1 MNKKYLNAILFGA
14 FALATVT
21 FTGCKDYDDDIDDL
35 TSRVDVVEKGLADLK
50 SDFSAFGQIA
60 YVKGVTY
67 DDATRTLTITPS
79 NGAASTYHIS
89 DADTKPGV
97 DVNTEYELKVSQEGN
112 KTTIKLVEKG
122 TGTVVGDVAEVVDT
136 NDNTVTPEFDPTKM
150 FVKEIDGKKTV
161 CYGDPEGEYK
171 ATSVIIPTIPTIPD
185 EPETTITAITQQD
198 QEGEVKVIGY
208 MISSKIGNETIENSF
223 YITDSLP
230 ISSFEYI
237 PEKILDGWG
246 ERVIVFNR
254 DNYKELEIK
263 DKKEVVT
270 KKTVRGD
277 EIIQYL
283 PNTAAPR
290 FHVNPASATPDQLVD
305 KGKAKIL
312 NATVEKETRA
322 RDGVITWKSTKVAEG
337 QPGVFVVTLDAAPA
351 GLTTDADKLDEIAL
365 QFESKEGEVY
375 TTEYV
380 GVINKSEQL
389 NLKLA
394 DKHLT
399 KDNDENIDN
408 ETHHFAL
415 SLREAIDNQKALV
428 GEDNKATP
436 ETAHLVQQ
444 ILYSEAIKG
453 VDLKTLVTACNFNA
467 ESNTHKF
474 YPYKDNDNL
483 ELSFELIPYDV
494 ESTPQDKYAKLEG
507 TTFTAINY
515 DLTQSKSCIG
525 KAPIVLAKLT
535 DKHNNALMAAAYIKL
550 LIVGDE
556 AAPADN
562 DIYINHDVHIG
573 IGCNTPKH
581 TWSTND
587 EFMST
592 EVYTFAHKAE
602 GSNLEQLS
610 KEQFHVIYKLDKEI
624 SGESGKDFAN
634 GTAIY
639 EGSTTQFVGDWNI
652 KETINNEDGK
662 SNHEV
667 TFTLRTASLAAGETY
682 KAYAVYTKTDDRDA
696 LSNVVNNNMYPE
708 RVVIVYNVTVDKINF
723 KASIKDGNKISNYW
737 NAEQNKIDIYCD
749 TPFGTAAIKQ
759 DLLSNFEGH
768 DVAFTYSSEFN
779 AQNYPSFAES
789 NMSYKFRFATDNTTR
804 TVKATDVD
812 GNTYNLFLNDDQT
825 ELHAEPTT
833 VANPTLSSTNLVASL
848 SGDLN
853 EKITYANTEVAKALL
868 NRVGRNDEANA
879 FFATL
884 EVVYENGCGMEVPV
898 TNGKFDAYFIRPV
911 NATANNEKSF
921 KDGGNEGTYTLKL
934 GELVDFTDWRNESP
948 LNSFAKNL
956 NYYKYY
962 GVTKIEIDNTKEIK
976 TNLNRD
982 ANTFVDIETI
992 FGEDGAKT
1000 LLTTEDPA
1008 PSVTYDSNDVT
1019 EIPNFGTITYKN
1031 KDVEVKETFK
1041 LQIPLVIT
1049 YKWGTIKETIT
1060 VEVSKTL

>member
-35 TSRVDVVEKGLADLK
+35 TSRVDAVEKGLADLK

-263 DKKEVVT
+263 NNEVVT

-277 EIIQYL
+277 EITQYL

-305 KGKAKIL
+305 KGRAKIL

-351 GLTTDADKLDEIAL
+351 ELTTDANKLDEIAL

-399 KDNDENIDN
+399 KDNAENIND

-415 SLREAIDNQKALV
+415 SLRDAIAQVALV
-428 GEDNKATP
+428 GADNRATAG
-436 ETAHLVQQ
+436 TAHLVQQ
-444 ILYSEAIKG
+444 VLYSEAIKG
-453 VDLKTLVTACNFNA
+453 IDLKTLVTACNFNA
-467 ESNTHKF
+467 APAHKF

-494 ESTPQDKYAKLEG
+494 QSTPQDKYAKLEG
-507 TTFTAINY
+507 TTFTAVNY

-573 IGCNTPKH
+573 LGCNTTNH
-581 TWSTND
+581 TWKTND

-610 KEQFHVIYKLDKEI
+610 KEQFHLIYQLDNTIVTTDGSAI
-624 SGESGKDFAN
+624 S
-634 GTAIY
+634 T
-639 EGSTTQFVGDWNI
+639 GSDKRFVGNW
-652 KETINNEDGK
+652 TISESIQNTSDGK
-662 SNHEV
+662 INHEV
-667 TFTLRTASLAAGETY
+667 TFTLTTTPLVAGKTY
-682 KAYAVYTKTDDRDA
+682 TAYAVYKKTTNATDLA
-696 LSNVVNNNMYPE
+696 NVVNNNMYPE
-708 RVVIVYNVTVDKINF
+708 RVVIVYNVTVDDINF
-723 KASIKDGNKISNYW
+723 QASIKDGNKISNYW
-737 NAEQNKIDIYCD
+737 NAEQNKIDIYCE
-749 TPFGTAAIKQ
+749 TPGGTNNATIAQ

-768 DVAFTYSSEFN
+768 DVAFTYSSNFD
-779 AQNYPSFAES
+779 AQKYPSFAES
-789 NMSYKFRFATDNTTR
+789 NMSYYFRFATDNTTR
-804 TVKATDVD
+804 ATKATDAD
-812 GNTYNLFLNDDQT
+812 GNKYDLFFVGNDQSKLYAVP
-825 ELHAEPTT
+825 EGAQK
-833 VANPTLSSTNLVASL
+833 VAGANDANLVASL
-848 SGDLN
+848 SGN
-853 EKITYANTEVAKALL
+853 SPYATITYANTDVAKALL

-884 EVVYENGCGMEVPV
+884 EVVYENGCDMEVPV
-898 TNGKFDAYFIRPV
+898 NGGKFDAYFIRPV
-911 NATANNEKSF
+911 NAEANNDQAF
-921 KDGGNEGTYTLKL
+921 NDGGNEGTSTLKL
-934 GELVDFTDWRNESP
+934 GELINFTDWRKDSP
-948 LNSFAKNL
+948 LNSFARNL
-956 NYYKYY
+956 DYYRYY
-962 GVTKIEIDNTKEIK
+962 EVTKIDIDPTRKIK

-992 FGEDGAKT
+992 FGTAGATT
-1000 LLTTEDPA
+1000 LLTTTPNTV
-1008 PSVTYDSNDVT
+1008 SYSGTVTA
-1019 EIPNFGTITYKN
+1019 IPDFGTITYKN
-1031 KDVEVKETFK
+1031 KDVEVREAFK
-1041 LQIPLVIT
+1041 LQIPLVII